1 MEFEKL
7 ASIIAQVLSLDPKE
21 ITMETAFVDDLG
33 ADSLDL
39 FQIIMGIEEAFD
51 IEVPESA
58 AEQKELKAKQQ
69 LVSESI
75 NDQNAPVE
83 TDIQTDDTNDE
94 TPERKRER
102 SELMSMMQVYK
113 TNPDGS
119 RARRRMICR
128 VERVFDAVSVRH

>member
-58 AEQKELKAKQQ
+58 AGQIITVGDAFAQIAK
-69 LVSESI
+69 
-75 NDQNAPVE
+75 
-83 TDIQTDDTNDE
+83 
-94 TPERKRER
+94 
-102 SELMSMMQVYK
+102 
-113 TNPDGS
+113 S
-119 RARRRMICR
+119 R
-128 VERVFDAVSVRH
+128 

>member
-58 AEQKELKAKQQ
+58 AEQINTVGDAFAQIAK
-69 LVSESI
+69 
-75 NDQNAPVE
+75 
-83 TDIQTDDTNDE
+83 
-94 TPERKRER
+94 
-102 SELMSMMQVYK
+102 
-113 TNPDGS
+113 S
-119 RARRRMICR
+119 R
-128 VERVFDAVSVRH
+128 

>member
-58 AEQKELKAKQQ
+58 AEQIITVGDAFAK
-69 LVSESI
+69 I
-75 NDQNAPVE
+75 A
-83 TDIQTDDTNDE
+83 
-94 TPERKRER
+94 K
-102 SELMSMMQVYK
+102 
-113 TNPDGS
+113 S
-119 RARRRMICR
+119 R
-128 VERVFDAVSVRH
+128 